1 MTNGQFVFVSTLNVE
16 VQKYLVGATLKK
28 YRENYT
34 KKCFRIK
41 EKETRI
47 LNFKFFKIWPSVSAN
62 RPSNHWAKCKAVVS
76 NDNILWNVACFR
88 DGSAVE
94 IVGLCKSTV
103 RWLAELSGQ
112 KLFPYAGVSKLQDG
126 MFLLW
131 ALFTRQPC
139 CPKRLKKLCFTCTTL
154 EVKNVGARLGR

>member
-1 MTNGQFVFVSTLNVE
+1 MVT
-16 VQKYLVGATLKK
+16 
-28 YRENYT
+28 
-34 KKCFRIK
+34 
-41 EKETRI
+41 
-47 LNFKFFKIWPSVSAN
+47 
-62 RPSNHWAKCKAVVS
+62 

-126 MFLLW
+126 MSLLW
-131 ALFTRQPC
+131 ALFTRRPC
-139 CPKRLKKLCFTCTTL
+139 CPKRLKKLCFTCTTRL
-154 EVKNVGARLGR
+154 SQSRSLGFAHCRATRSKARLVSKSNVPPSKWKTWERGKAGKTKLFQSLGTKWPPCDKGPWTRPQYPHTNSPDWPPYISLKN